1 MDLGRALAA
10 SGAVRL
16 KTDIRTAD
24 RFAFNGGLNI
34 MDPPVS
40 VLPGQLLGVL
50 NYEPGVRGGYRRW
63 DGYERFSGQASPFD
77 TPYVSLQV
85 GASYIPTPGTVCTES
100 SSGAT
105 GTVAYVDT
113 INHVLVLVLTTGD
126 FAGNG
131 STITSSFGS
140 TVSVGTPFLSS
151 GTTTALTTEY
161 SYQKYLYLQSF
172 IGPVGGAAS
181 SGPVRGVNP
190 YLSDV
195 YAFRDNAA
203 GTAADMWRSTTS
215 GWVKIA
221 LGIKVRFDAGIYA
234 SAMQAPPEGTV
245 LTGVTSGATMTI
257 KRINAMTGTWG
268 TDAAGYFIVDAITGT
283 PTAGEGLQN
292 GGVTYMNY
300 LSQEAQVLPPGGY
313 YKFRNFNF
321 QAVQDPATGYR
332 MYGINGVGN
341 GFEYDGVSDTF
352 VLIETGVSPD
362 IPTNAAVHA
371 NYLFYSF
378 GQGSLQNSGYQLPL
392 NWNAVFGANELSVG
406 EPITYLREDVSGT
419 LVIGTRRRI
428 WTLTGISTEL
438 FQIKVYSANTGAVE
452 NTDENVGQI
461 VFMEDRGFTT
471 VSSTAQYGDFEASS
485 LSDLILT
492 MIPGLV
498 YHDTPVGAV
507 VTRQKN
513 MYRIMFASGT
523 VLCLGVNASGKFSG
537 WTNGVVLDPPSG
549 FWGGFTQASSQG
561 VQMERC
567 FMGSTN
573 GYVYEMDKGNSF
585 DGKNITHFLR
595 LAYNSSKSPDTFK
608 RYRRIQVDL
617 SPEGPMSINI
627 SVDYDFG
634 NRSGQANQPLDFN
647 GNGGFWDVALWD
659 RFNWDGA
666 QYAEAV
672 MKVEGEGYNIGL
684 FFAGDSNT
692 DASSTIYGASL
703 QWSPRIINRNTGSQ

>member
-1 MDLGRALAA
+1 MW
-10 SGAVRL
+10 
-16 KTDIRTAD
+16 
-24 RFAFNGGLNI
+24 
-34 MDPPVS
+34 
-40 VLPGQLLGVL
+40 Q
-50 NYEPGVRGGYRRW
+50 
-63 DGYERFSGQASPFD
+63 
-77 TPYVSLQV
+77 
-85 GASYIPTPGTVCTES
+85 
-100 SSGAT
+100 
-105 GTVAYVDT
+105 
-113 INHVLVLVLTTGD
+113 
-126 FAGNG
+126 
-131 STITSSFGS
+131 STS
-140 TVSVGTPFLSS
+140 
-151 GTTTALTTEY
+151 A
-161 SYQKYLYLQSF
+161 
-172 IGPVGGAAS
+172 
-181 SGPVRGVNP
+181 
-190 YLSDV
+190 
-195 YAFRDNAA
+195 
-203 GTAADMWRSTTS
+203 
-215 GWVKIA
+215 GWVKIN
-221 LGIKVRFDAGIYA
+221 LGIKVYFTGGIYTN
-234 SAMQAPPEGTV
+234 AMQAPPEGTV
-245 LTGVTSGATMTI
+245 VHGATSGATMTI

-268 TDAAGYFIVDAITGT
+268 TDAAGYFIVSAITGT
-283 PTAGEGLQN
+283 PVANEALQIS
-292 GGVTYMNY
+292 GVTAMTYVSNT
-300 LSQEAQVLPPGGY
+300 AQVLPPDGY
-313 YKFRNFNF
+313 YKFRNYNFN
-321 QAVQDPATGYR
+321 AVQEPTTGFR

-341 GFEYDGVSDTF
+341 GFEYDSVTNTF
-352 VLIETGVSPD
+352 VLIETGMSPD
-362 IPTNAAVHA
+362 IPTNVEVHA
-371 NYLFYSF
+371 SYLFYSF
-378 GQGSLQNSGYQLPL
+378 AGGSLQNSGYQLPL
-392 NWNAVFGANELSVG
+392 NWNVVFGANERSVG
-406 EPITYLREDVSGT
+406 EDVTYLREDVSET

-471 VSSTAQYGDFEASS
+471 VSSTSQYGDFEAQS

-498 YHDTPVGAV
+498 YSDTPIGAV

-537 WTNGVVLDPPSG
+537 WTTGTVLEQPSG
-549 FWGGFTQASSQG
+549 FWGGFTQAAVQG
-561 VQMERC
+561 VQMERS
-567 FMGSTN
+567 FMGATN

-634 NRSGQANQPLDFN
+634 NRSGQVNQPLDFN

-666 QYAEAV
+666 QYAEAI
-672 MKVEGEGYNIGL
+672 MKVEGEGYNLGL

-692 DASSTIYGASL
+692 DAASSIYGASL